1 MDSYDYS
8 YAIGESVILGCT
20 AIDDVDGPVLCTYSG
35 IIVTNTPGD
44 YNITYEAEDSSNNL
58 ATLVVTYTIY
68 DPNDYLNMDLSAY
81 YDTAEGLSGEALEL
95 ALRTIVSDYTYVTY
109 DDARYIL
116 DETDADPAIPG
127 NIIILYSMQ
136 SVSGV
141 WDAGVTW
148 NREHI
153 WPQSYLGD
161 DTIMTADLHNLKPA
175 DPGENSSRG
184 NKYFDNLTTTV
195 SYEPGDEVKGDIARI
210 LFYMLVRY
218 EVLELVDDG
227 TLINTTSYNMGLLSV
242 LLSWHELDP
251 VDDFER
257 NRNEVIYS
265 YQDNRNPFID
275 YPHLVEL
282 MFEDHAYYN

>member
-8 YAIGESVILGCT
+8 YAIGESVNLGCT
-20 AIDDVDGPVLCTYSG
+20 AFDNVDGPVLCTYSG
-35 IIVTNTPGD
+35 IIDTDTLGE

-68 DPNDYLNMDLSAY
+68 EPTDYLSWDLSTY
-81 YDTAEGLSGEALEL
+81 YDTAEGKSGTQLET
-95 ALRTIVSDYTYVTY
+95 ALRTIVSDYKYVSY

-116 DETDADPAIPG
+116 DETDRDPNNPN
-127 NIIILYSMQ
+127 NIIILYSLT

-141 WDAGVTW
+141 WDEGVTW

-175 DPGENSSRG
+175 NPSENSSRG
-184 NKYFDNLTTTV
+184 NKYFDNMTTAD
-195 SYEPGDEVKGDIARI
+195 SYEPPAEVKGDIARI
-210 LFYMLVRY
+210 LFYMAVRY

-227 TLINTTSYNMGLLSV
+227 SLINSSSYNMGLLAT
-242 LLSWHELDP
+242 LLSWHYQDP

-257 NRNEVIYS
+257 NRNEIIFS
-265 YQDNRNPFID
+265 YQENRNPFID
-275 YPHLVEL
+275 YPHFAEL
-282 MFEDHAYYN
+282 IYGDHAYFN

>member
-35 IIVTNTPGD
+35 IIDTNTLGD
-44 YNITYEAEDSSNNL
+44 YNITYKAEDSSYNL

-68 DPNDYLNMDLSAY
+68 DPNDYLNMDLSTY

-141 WDAGVTW
+141 WDEGVTW

-184 NKYFDNLTTTV
+184 NKYFDN
-195 SYEPGDEVKGDIARI
+195 
-210 LFYMLVRY
+210 
-218 EVLELVDDG
+218 
-227 TLINTTSYNMGLLSV
+227 
-242 LLSWHELDP
+242 
-251 VDDFER
+251 
-257 NRNEVIYS
+257 
-265 YQDNRNPFID
+265 
-275 YPHLVEL
+275 
-282 MFEDHAYYN
+282 